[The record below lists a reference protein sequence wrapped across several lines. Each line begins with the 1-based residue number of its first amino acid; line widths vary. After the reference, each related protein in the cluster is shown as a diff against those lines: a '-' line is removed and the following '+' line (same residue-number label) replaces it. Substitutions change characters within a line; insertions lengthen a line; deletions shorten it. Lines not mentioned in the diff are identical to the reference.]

1 MLLFLQKGPGRC
13 DYIKDMGSLSW
24 VIRVGRALD
33 GLGSLGCLGPDLL
46 TKSHFPCSARHP
58 LRDASP
64 RVGHVPSAAASPLPS
79 PRQSQK
85 MGKWWTRALG
95 GGTSEPGSP
104 RHGLTVPNQALAP
117 LSSTQRLTGNFHS
130 ALLARRGRGQ
140 SYNGDGPCVFP
151 LVSRPVALNAP
162 WTSQGLWTGTAEHT
176 RPSLTS

>member
-1 MLLFLQKGPGRC
+1 MITLKTWGAYPGSSGWAERWMASGHQGAWVSPWTRPPDQEPLPLLCAPPSAGRVPAC
-13 DYIKDMGSLSW
+13 
-24 VIRVGRALD
+24 RA
-33 GLGSLGCLGPDLL
+33 
-46 TKSHFPCSARHP
+46 F
-58 LRDASP
+58 
-64 RVGHVPSAAASPLPS
+64 PSAAASPLPS

-162 WTSQGLWTGTAEHT
+162 WTSQGLGTGTAEHT
-176 RPSLTS
+176 RPSLTP